1 MSEPDFDVAILGGG
15 PAGSALALLLA
26 RAALRPGRIMLL
38 QSDSSS
44 PYGHA
49 PAADPR
55 VLALNQGSRVMLE
68 SIGGWPGEAAPI
80 RTIHVSQR
88 GRLGRTIIRNSDFA
102 VPQLGCVVSYAS
114 LHAGLALAVG
124 ASGVQVKTGPAAR
137 IDSQDAHGVTISQ
150 GDTRLRARIA
160 VQADGSPSGPPRREY
175 RQMALITTA
184 RSSQPRDGWAFER
197 FTEEGPLAILPHPAG
212 GGLQSIVWCSAP
224 ERAQALRALA
234 PEAFSEALTQ
244 AFGTRLGSLTI
255 EAPVA
260 AFPLALNLRKQ
271 ATDGRVVAIGNAL
284 QTLHPVAGQGLNLG
298 LRDTATLAG
307 ALRQWLADPGA
318 DPAGALLQFERK
330 RRPDR
335 TLTAGLTDFMSRGFA
350 TRCSVV
356 EHAGGLA
363 LLALDLSPSLRAPLA
378 RHLLQGLRF

>member
-1 MSEPDFDVAILGGG
+1 MSEQEFDVAILGGG

-26 RAALRPGRIMLL
+26 RAAPRPGRIVLL

-44 PYGHA
+44 LYGHA

-88 GRLGRTIIRNSDFA
+88 GRLGRAIIRNTDFG
-102 VPQLGCVVSYAS
+102 VPQLGCVVRYAS
-114 LHAGLALAVG
+114 LHAGLAHAVA
-124 ASGVQVKTGPAAR
+124 ASGIRVMTGPAAR

-150 GDTRLRARIA
+150 GDTLLRARIA
-160 VQADGSPSGPPRREY
+160 VQADGSPSGPARREY

-197 FTEEGPLAILPHPAG
+197 FTDEGPLAVLPHPAG

-224 ERAQALRALA
+224 ERAQALSALA

-255 EAPVA
+255 ESPVA

-298 LRDTATLAG
+298 LRDTATLAA

-318 DPAGALLQFERK
+318 DPAGALQQFERQ

-350 TRCSVV
+350 TRCSAV

>member
-1 MSEPDFDVAILGGG
+1 MSEQDFDVAILGGG

-26 RAALRPGRIMLL
+26 RAAPRPGRIALL

-44 PYGHA
+44 LYGHT

-68 SIGGWPGEAAPI
+68 SLGGWPGEAAPI

-88 GRLGRTIIRNSDFA
+88 ARLGRTIIRNTDFS
-102 VPQLGCVVSYAS
+102 VPQLGSVVRYAG
-114 LHAGLALAVG
+114 LHAGLAQAVG
-124 ASGVQVKTGPAAR
+124 ANGIQVMTGPAAH
-137 IDSQDAHGVTISQ
+137 IDSQDAQGVTISQ
-150 GDTRLRARIA
+150 GDCRLRARIA
-160 VQADGSPSGPPRREY
+160 VQADGSPCGPARREY

-184 RSSQPRDGWAFER
+184 RASQPRDGWAFER
-197 FTEEGPLAILPHPAG
+197 FTQEGPLAILPHPEG
-212 GGLQSIVWCSAP
+212 GGLQSIVWFSAP
-224 ERAQALRALA
+224 GHAQSLRALA
-234 PEAFSEALTQ
+234 PGPFSDALTQ
-244 AFGTRLGSLTI
+244 TFGSRLGSLTI
-255 EAPVA
+255 EAAVS
-260 AFPLALNLRKQ
+260 AFPLTLNLRRQ

-298 LRDTATLAG
+298 LRDAATLAL
-307 ALRQWLADPGA
+307 ALRQWLTNPDE
-318 DPAGALLQFERK
+318 DPAGALLQFERR

-335 TLTAGLTDFMSRGFA
+335 TVTAGLTDFMSRGFA
-350 TRCSVV
+350 TRCSAV

-363 LLALDLSPSLRAPLA
+363 LLAMDLSPSLRAPLA